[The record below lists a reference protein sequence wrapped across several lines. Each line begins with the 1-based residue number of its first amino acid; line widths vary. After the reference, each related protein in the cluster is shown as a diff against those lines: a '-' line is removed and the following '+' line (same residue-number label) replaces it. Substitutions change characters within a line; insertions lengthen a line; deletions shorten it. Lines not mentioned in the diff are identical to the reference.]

1 MRLLDRLALALRLM
15 RRELAAGELSVLLA
29 ALVVAVAA
37 MSSVGFFTDRVDRA
51 LHQQAPQLLGAGLVL
66 EAGPPEIAPPAR

>member
-15 RRELAAGELSVLLA
+15 RRELVAGELSVLLA

-37 MSSVGFFTDRVDRA
+37 MSSGVSLPTG
-51 LHQQAPQLLGAGLVL
+51 
-66 EAGPPEIAPPAR
+66 